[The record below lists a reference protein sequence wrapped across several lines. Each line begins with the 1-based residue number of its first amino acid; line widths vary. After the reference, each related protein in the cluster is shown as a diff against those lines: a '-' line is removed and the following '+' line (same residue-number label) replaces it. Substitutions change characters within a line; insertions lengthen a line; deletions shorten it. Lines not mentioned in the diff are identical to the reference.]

1 MPQPTKKLPMLG
13 PGVAGEALFTA
24 KVLRAY
30 MAHQKH
36 AERQKDKTNHAKTA
50 QAEQDR
56 IRSLMIPIEIDE
68 TRLSNFMRRVREAA
82 EKGER
87 RVLILRFPS
96 ALCRD
101 SGRAIINA
109 LPDWEETLVGVP
121 AQIVKIWS
129 EHLNPL
135 GYRLS
140 AQVIDDPEGR
150 PHDIG
155 LFCIW

>member
-1 MPQPTKKLPMLG
+1 MPQPTKQPPMLG
-13 PGVAGEALFTA
+13 PGLAGEALFTA
-24 KVLRAY
+24 KALRAY
-30 MAHQKH
+30 KAHQKQVEH
-36 AERQKDKTNHAKTA
+36 QKDKTNHAKTA

-82 EKGER
+82 ETGER
-87 RVLILRFPS
+87 QVLILRFPS

-101 SGRAIINA
+101 SGRAITNA

-121 AQIVKIWS
+121 AQIVKLWR

-140 AQVIDDPEGR
+140 AQVIDYPADMPR
-150 PHDIG
+150 DIG
-155 LFCIW
+155 LFCVR